1 MRLRKLQHIILF
13 ILFLGSIMF
22 ALSENGYYS
31 ILDKPTRYAS
41 ESSIAIKPKSLSFC
55 GEIIP
60 MTEPDVAERFKK
72 ELDIYVK
79 YKASTRLL
87 IKRANKWFP
96 KFEEALNR
104 HNVPEDLKYLV
115 AVESAFTNARSNK
128 GALGFWQIRT
138 ITGRFLGLTINEEI
152 DERLHPVRATKA
164 AARYFRMA
172 HNIFDSWTMAAAS
185 YNMGISGLKK
195 RIKAQKPDTYYD
207 LKLNSET
214 ARYLFK
220 ALAFKEVYQN
230 PEKYKIYPRLSNN
243 DKLPQKSL
251 TTSIENLS
259 IYAASISSHAD
270 SIRKYN
276 PWILGN
282 TIPVKKG
289 QVLTIYTPLYPNV
302 ENTKTSIVRDNEK
315 EQTDDYLITDE

>member
-13 ILFLGSIMF
+13 LLFLGSIMF
-22 ALSENGYYS
+22 ALSEKGYYS

-41 ESSIAIKPKSLSFC
+41 ESRTAIKPKSLSFC

-60 MTEPDVAERFKK
+60 MTEPDVAERFNK

-79 YKASTRLL
+79 YKYNTRIL

-96 KFEEALNR
+96 KFEEALKK
-104 HNVPEDLKYLV
+104 HNAPEDLKYLV
-115 AVESAFTNARSNK
+115 AVESAFTNVRSNK

-172 HNIFDSWTMAAAS
+172 HNIFNSWTMAAAS

-195 RIKAQKPDTYYD
+195 RIQAQKPDTYYD

-214 ARYLFK
+214 SRYLFK
-220 ALAFKEVYQN
+220 VLAFKEVYQN
-230 PEKYKIYPRLSNN
+230 PDKYSIYPKLSDT
-243 DKLPQKSL
+243 DKIPQKEL
-251 TTSIENLS
+251 TSSIENLS

-289 QVLTIYTPLYPNV
+289 ESLTIYTPLYPNI
-302 ENTKTSIVRDNEK
+302 ENIKNSIENSIEVIDSE
-315 EQTDDYLITDE
+315 EQIITEE